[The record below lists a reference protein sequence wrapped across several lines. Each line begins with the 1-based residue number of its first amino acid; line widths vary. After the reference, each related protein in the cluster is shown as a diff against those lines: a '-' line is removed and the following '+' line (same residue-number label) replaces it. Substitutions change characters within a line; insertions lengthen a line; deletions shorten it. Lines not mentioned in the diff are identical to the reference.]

1 MFKTS
6 LVPSKNHVPETTD
19 KHQQLNNFINA
30 FILSN
35 MLNVF
40 KVIYIKDCKN
50 KKDWYYQIA
59 THVGGLTSTR
69 TLTYKVE
76 VLTYMYS
83 KSKQSYVQEKHV
95 LDKVAG
101 FEIVDTCFNQIND
114 VSKCDALGITIKAL
128 DQSVLT
134 PSNYT
139 CSYLFARA

>member
-6 LVPSKNHVPETTD
+6 LVSSNRCVPKTSN
-19 KHQQLNNFINA
+19 KHQQLSNFIDS

-40 KVIYIKDCKN
+40 KVIYIKECKS

-59 THVGGLTSTR
+59 THVGGLKSTR
-69 TLTYKVE
+69 DLTYQVE

-83 KSKQSYVQEKHV
+83 DSKNSYVQERHV
-95 LDKVAG
+95 LDKVVG
-101 FEIVDTCFNQIND
+101 FEIVDSCFQKISD
-114 VSKCDALGITIKAL
+114 VSKCDALVINIKAL
-128 DQSVLT
+128 DETILT
-134 PSNYT
+134 PSNYS